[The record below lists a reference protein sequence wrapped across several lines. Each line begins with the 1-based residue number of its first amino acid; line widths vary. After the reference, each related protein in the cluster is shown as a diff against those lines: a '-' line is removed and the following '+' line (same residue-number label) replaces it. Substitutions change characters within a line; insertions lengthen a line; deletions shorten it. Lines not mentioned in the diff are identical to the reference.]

1 MEDFDTGVGHGHD
14 ARDLSMGLSG
24 AAVEGKDAV
33 VHLEYTPLHHD
44 DTVHF
49 LLDIELPDAML
60 TPILI
65 ELH

>member
-1 MEDFDTGVGHGHD
+1 MEDFDTGVWHGHD
-14 ARDLSMGLSG
+14 TRDLSMGLSG

-33 VHLEYTPLHHD
+33 VHLEDTSLDHY

-49 LLDIELPDAML
+49 LLNIELPDAML